1 LSDDAGETL
10 VLDELLV
17 FTNGVVVVAVLGINV
32 FDDEANA
39 QLLVSGV

>member
-1 LSDDAGETL
+1 LSDNVRETL

-32 FDDEANA
+32 FDNEANA
-39 QLLVSGV
+39 QLLVSGI